1 MEASNSKLEIILS
14 NPGLQYI
21 AENIIKHLDIK
32 SVAKCREVSSSFLD
46 LIDGQKFW
54 HIEQIK
60 QYFHSLHEFKRE
72 KILIGAFDH
81 RKTLTELKI
90 VAQFTTKYL
99 AMKDFTN
106 SLIYQ
111 AFKEGQIDFIKLF
124 INSPLI
130 DFTETDP
137 RGFTVFHHACS
148 QGSKEVVELLIQEF
162 HNVDQTDD
170 LLNQVE
176 ATDSEWSDVSD
187 EDDDEEFDEAHEN
200 AIQHGNPSWA
210 ANFLMYEF
218 DR

>member
-1 MEASNSKLEIILS
+1 MEASNSTFEVILS
-14 NPGLQYI
+14 NPGLQHI
-21 AENIIKHLDIK
+21 GENILKHLDIQ

-54 HIEQIK
+54 YIEQIK
-60 QYFHSLHEFKRE
+60 KYFFSPHEFNFE

-99 AMKDFTN
+99 AKKDFTN

-130 DFTETDP
+130 DLAEMDHK
-137 RGFTVFHHACS
+137 GFTVFHHACS
-148 QGSKEVVELLIQEF
+148 QGSKEVIELLIREF
-162 HNVDQTDD
+162 NNVDQTDG
-170 LLNQVE
+170 LINEVE
-176 ATDSEWSDVSD
+176 AADSEWSDVSD
-187 EDDDEEFDEAHEN
+187 EDDEEFDEAHEN

-210 ANFLMYEF
+210 ANFLYEEL